1 VTPERERPSAWG
13 DPAPVYESGP
23 EPHLSESPPPDTDGN
38 CGRSPHESPDPTGD
52 GNANPSGSPTEDKT
66 ADLGTGYEDG
76 GRSGEV
82 SAHELA
88 GESIE
93 GVTATHTPLSPN
105 GSGAAGGLRFSQSWP
120 LGSGHASVT
129 KRREH
134 RILRGVRSV
143 VVLAVIAL
151 ALGVATAASLGL
163 IVWLIATAIHH
174 AASN

>member
-23 EPHLSESPPPDTDGN
+23 EPHFSESPPPDTDGN
-38 CGRSPHESPDPTGD
+38 CARSPHESPDPTGD
-52 GNANPSGSPTEDKT
+52 GNANPSGYPTEDKT

-82 SAHELA
+82 SAHKFA

-93 GVTATHTPLSPN
+93 GVTATHTPLSP
-105 GSGAAGGLRFSQSWP
+105 
-120 LGSGHASVT
+120 LGYGHAGVT